1 MIPLESNYEEWLHH
15 HDVSISEHNGIQNI
29 NIFEF
34 ILQCVD
40 LNYNEVETKGNGKN
54 MVDTTSNFPKVYKE

>member
-1 MIPLESNYEEWLHH
+1 MATSSRCFNKWTLLKH
-15 HDVSISEHNGIQNI
+15 GIQNI